1 MNNDQKLAFWI
12 NLYNS
17 LIMHAYLAYGVPRNG
32 IKFFALM
39 QKVSY
44 TIRGQSF
51 SPADIEFVILKM
63 KPPPHRPQIEII
75 KELMER
81 LPHMKEL
88 MDMYCGP
95 DRVTA
100 KQQMQELDRVAK
112 TLPENIPS
120 SVKRFTDRAVL
131 SLQVFFFF
139 QHSLVYCKSYNVS
152 FSEMEN
158 TEYDKLE
165 YLNRP
170 LSVDLEME
178 MNVIILQLEQIPCLS

>member
-1 MNNDQKLAFWI
+1 MGRGLDNDDDVENCL
-12 NLYNS
+12 NLKFTCLSTGLCGFCCDLLLIFASILLGNS
-17 LIMHAYLAYGVPRNG
+17 LFVEFQVCVWNG
-32 IKFFALM
+32 YVIDPLM
-39 QKVSY
+39 LHFLWQ
-44 TIRGQSF
+44 
-51 SPADIEFVILKM
+51 
-63 KPPPHRPQIEII
+63 EII

-131 SLQVFFFF
+131 SLQVFF
-139 QHSLVYCKSYNVS
+139 SNLVH
-152 FSEMEN
+152 FPF
-158 TEYDKLE
+158 
-165 YLNRP
+165 YLIRNYIFGI
-170 LSVDLEME
+170 SKKK
-178 MNVIILQLEQIPCLS
+178 IF

>member
-17 LIMHAYLAYGVPRNG
+17 LIMHAYLAYGVPRND

-63 KPPPHRPQIEII
+63 KPPPHHPQIEII

-120 SVKRFTDRAVL
+120 SVKRFTDHAIL
-131 SLQVFFFF
+131 SLHVFFI
-139 QHSLVYCKSYNVS
+139 S
-152 FSEMEN
+152 
-158 TEYDKLE
+158 T
-165 YLNRP
+165 
-170 LSVDLEME
+170 
-178 MNVIILQLEQIPCLS
+178 